1 MVSMLLTA
9 CNVTVSSVPQGLTNA
24 VQLLIGIGVRVRV
37 RVRVRFTRGFVHPAP
52 LWLDS
57 VAMATR

>member
-9 CNVTVSSVPQGLTNA
+9 CNVTVSSIPQGLTNA
-24 VQLLIGIGVRVRV
+24 VQLLIGIGVGVG
-37 RVRVRFTRGFVHPAP
+37 VRFTRGFVHPAP